1 MTEKLTKKNSLF
13 FNQCWIKKYKEEG
26 LEIPNRRLGINHSL
40 GEQLELLYF
49 EREKLKEYREKEKS
63 KALEL
68 HRKWWCE

>member
-1 MTEKLTKKNSLF
+1 M
-13 FNQCWIKKYKEEG
+13 G
-26 LEIPNRRLGINHSL
+26 LNHSS

-49 EREKLKEYREKEKS
+49 ERENLKEYREKEKS